1 MLLIAINASLEAA
14 FNAWLQLEAST
25 HGQALNR
32 LQALQGKLI
41 RLHIT
46 NPDMQFDILP
56 TTERIR
62 VSTDYAAEPDV
73 TITGSALGFMR
84 LATAEDSGKAML
96 AQGVTIAGDTGLGMQ
111 FSQILREVN
120 IDWEELASRAVG
132 DVMAHQLGQI
142 ARQSKGWLDD
152 TAHVMRLNTQEY
164 LQEEARLVPA
174 EAELKAYLDAVDDLR
189 MDVDRLE
196 ARLKQLEAN

>member
-142 ARQSKGWLDD
+142 ARQSKGGLDE
-152 TAHVMRLNTQEY
+152 TAHAMRLNTQEY

>member
-62 VSTDYAAEPDV
+62 VSTDYAAAPDV
-73 TITGSALGFMR
+73 TITGSALGFLR

-152 TAHVMRLNTQEY
+152 TAHAMRLNTQEY

>member
-73 TITGSALGFMR
+73 TITGSALGFIR
-84 LATAEDSGKAML
+84 LAAAEDSGKAML

-152 TAHVMRLNTQEY
+152 TAHAMRLNTQEY
-164 LQEEARLVPA
+164 LQEEVRLVPA

-196 ARLKQLEAN
+196 ARLKKLEAN

>member
-62 VSTDYAAEPDV
+62 VSTNYAAEPDV

-84 LATAEDSGKAML
+84 LAAAEDSGKAML

-142 ARQSKGWLDD
+142 TRQSKGWLDD
-152 TAHVMRLNTQEY
+152 TAHAMRLNTQEY

>member
-73 TITGSALGFMR
+73 TITGSALGFIR
-84 LATAEDSGKAML
+84 LAAAEDSGKAML

-152 TAHVMRLNTQEY
+152 TAHAMRLNTQEY
-164 LQEEARLVPA
+164 LQEEVRLVPA

>member
-1 MLLIAINASLEAA
+1 MLLIAIIASLEAA

-25 HGQALNR
+25 HGQALSR

-152 TAHVMRLNTQEY
+152 TAHAMRLNTQEY

>member
-73 TITGSALGFMR
+73 TITGSAVGFIR
-84 LATAEDSGKAML
+84 LAAAEDSGKAML

-196 ARLKQLEAN
+196 ARLKKLEAN

>member
-73 TITGSALGFMR
+73 TITGSALGFIR
-84 LATAEDSGKAML
+84 LAAAEDSGKAML

-152 TAHVMRLNTQEY
+152 TAHAMRLNTQEY

-196 ARLKQLEAN
+196 ARLKKLEAN

>member
-62 VSTDYAAEPDV
+62 VSTDYVAEPDV

-152 TAHVMRLNTQEY
+152 TAHAMRLNTQEY
-164 LQEEARLVPA
+164 LQEEVRLVPA

>member
-62 VSTDYAAEPDV
+62 VSTNYAAEPDV

-84 LATAEDSGKAML
+84 LAAAEDSGKAML

-142 ARQSKGWLDD
+142 ARQSKGWLDE
-152 TAHVMRLNTQEY
+152 TAHAMRLNTQEY

>member
-1 MLLIAINASLEAA
+1 
-14 FNAWLQLEAST
+14 
-25 HGQALNR
+25 
-32 LQALQGKLI
+32 
-41 RLHIT
+41 
-46 NPDMQFDILP
+46 MQFDILP

-152 TAHVMRLNTQEY
+152 TAHAMRLNTQEY

>member
-152 TAHVMRLNTQEY
+152 TAHAMRLNTQEY
-164 LQEEARLVPA
+164 LQEEVRLVPA

-196 ARLKQLEAN
+196 ARLKKLEAN

>member
-56 TTERIR
+56 TAERIR

-84 LATAEDSGKAML
+84 LAVAEDSGKAML

-142 ARQSKGWLDD
+142 TRQSKDWLDD
-152 TAHVMRLNTQEY
+152 TAHAMRLNTQEY

>member
-1 MLLIAINASLEAA
+1 MLLIAITASLEAA

-25 HGQALNR
+25 HGQALSR

-56 TTERIR
+56 TVERMH

-84 LATAEDSGKAML
+84 LAAAEDSGKAML

-152 TAHVMRLNTQEY
+152 TAHAMRLNTQEY

-174 EAELKAYLDAVDDLR
+174 EVELRTYLDAVDELR

-196 ARLKQLEAN
+196 ARLKQLETP

>member
-152 TAHVMRLNTQEY
+152 TAHAMRLNTQEY
-164 LQEEARLVPA
+164 LQEEVRLVPA

>member
-84 LATAEDSGKAML
+84 LAAAEDSGKAML

-142 ARQSKGWLDD
+142 TRQSKGWLDD
-152 TAHVMRLNTQEY
+152 TAHAMRLNTQEY

>member
-84 LATAEDSGKAML
+84 LAAAEDSGKAML

-152 TAHVMRLNTQEY
+152 TAHAMRLNTQEY

>member
-1 MLLIAINASLEAA
+1 MLLIAITASLEAA

-25 HGQALNR
+25 HGQALSR

-56 TTERIR
+56 TVERMH

-84 LATAEDSGKAML
+84 LAAAEDSGKAML

-132 DVMAHQLGQI
+132 DVMAHQLGQM
-142 ARQSKGWLDD
+142 ARSSKAWLDD
-152 TAHVMRLNTQEY
+152 TAHAMRLNTQEY

-174 EAELKAYLDAVDDLR
+174 EAELKAYLDAVDELR
-189 MDVDRLE
+189 MDVDRFE
-196 ARLKQLEAN
+196 ARLKQLETP

>member
-1 MLLIAINASLEAA
+1 MLLIAISASLEAA

-152 TAHVMRLNTQEY
+152 TAHAMRLNTQEY

>member
-142 ARQSKGWLDD
+142 ARQSKGWLDE
-152 TAHVMRLNTQEY
+152 TAHAMRLNTQEY

>member
-1 MLLIAINASLEAA
+1 MLLIAIIDSLEAA

-25 HGQALNR
+25 HGQALSR

-152 TAHVMRLNTQEY
+152 TAHAMRLNTQEY
-164 LQEEARLVPA
+164 LQEEVRLVPA

>member
-73 TITGSALGFMR
+73 TITGSALGFIR
-84 LATAEDSGKAML
+84 LAAAEDSGKAML

-152 TAHVMRLNTQEY
+152 TAHAMRLNTQEY

>member
-152 TAHVMRLNTQEY
+152 TAHAMRLNTQEY
-164 LQEEARLVPA
+164 LQEDVRLVPA

-196 ARLKQLEAN
+196 ARLKKLEAN

>member
-152 TAHVMRLNTQEY
+152 TAHAMRLNTQEY

>member
-1 MLLIAINASLEAA
+1 MLLIAINAALEAA

-73 TITGSALGFMR
+73 TITGSALGFIR
-84 LATAEDSGKAML
+84 LAAAEDSGKAML

-196 ARLKQLEAN
+196 ARLKKLEAN